1 MAWIFLIIAG
11 LLEMIGIVFMNIY
24 AQHRKKMAILGV
36 AFTFMLSLTTLSIA
50 LQSIPMSTGYAVWT
64 GIGAVGGTLVSIVFY
79 GESKH
84 ALRLL
89 CIAVILG
96 CTIGLKLMH

>member
-1 MAWIFLIIAG
+1 MAWVFLIIAG

-24 AQHRKKMAILGV
+24 AQQRKKMAILGV
-36 AFTFMLSLTTLSIA
+36 AFTFMLSLTTLSMA
-50 LQSIPMSTGYAVWT
+50 LQSIPMSTGYAAWT

-89 CIAVILG
+89 YIAVILG

>member
-1 MAWIFLIIAG
+1 
-11 LLEMIGIVFMNIY
+11 MNIY
-24 AQHRKKMAILGV
+24 AQHHKKIAILGV
-36 AFTFMLSLTTLSIA
+36 ALTFMLSLTTLSLA
-50 LQSIPMSTGYAVWT
+50 LQTIPMSTGYAIWT
-64 GIGAVGGTLVSIVFY
+64 GIGAVGGTLVSIIFY

-96 CTIGLKLMH
+96 CTIGLKLIN